1 VLATAL
7 LAFTTTLCLWWLY
20 FKDAAPAAG
29 HAFADAADQIRLRQR
44 LAADAYS
51 LAHFPLIAG
60 VIYFALAWVIR

>member
-1 VLATAL
+1 
-7 LAFTTTLCLWWLY
+7 LY